1 MKIQRWYLIKR
12 TEHHIK
18 DRLHTISGLSSKQA
32 GQAWEKAAESFL
44 ENRGLMPRERNYF
57 SRWGEI
63 DLIMEDRE
71 HLVFIEVKYRRN
83 GNYGH
88 AVEMLGKNKQRRL
101 IRAARYYLACNPKF
115 QQRPCRF
122 DFVAIQGEQDNPKFQ
137 WITNAFTC

>member
-1 MKIQRWYLIKR
+1 VGSVL
-12 TEHHIK
+12 
-18 DRLHTISGLSSKQA
+18 GSSNRHV

-44 ENRGLMPRERNYF
+44 QKRGLKPRERNFF

-63 DLIMEDRE
+63 DLIMEDHE

-83 GNYGH
+83 SDYGH
-88 AVEMLGKNKQRRL
+88 ALEMLGRTKQRRL

-122 DFVAIQGEQDNPKFQ
+122 DFVAIEGEHDNPDFQ
-137 WITNAFTC
+137 WIANAFTG